1 MAEKT
6 YEVKVRLPK
15 AMPQWVKVQA
25 NSIRNA
31 QAMVEA
37 QYGKGCILGGP
48 REVIKKYAK
57 SQSSAK
63 KQSAKGG
70 GGAKMP

>member
-1 MAEKT
+1 MKT

-25 NSIRNA
+25 NSPNNA
-31 QAMVEA
+31 KAMVEA

-48 REVIKKYAK
+48 REVR
-57 SQSSAK
+57 Q
-63 KQSAKGG
+63 
-70 GGAKMP
+70 